1 MELFGQGVNTVQV
14 LIHSCHAACR
24 EVLPFP
30 AQSENLSVVTAF
42 KSGGSMSLVTHLSVS
57 ELPTHSTLGEPPL
70 EGLLKPPNRLQMFS
84 PLYFLSVYGVFY

>member
-1 MELFGQGVNTVQV
+1 
-14 LIHSCHAACR
+14 
-24 EVLPFP
+24 
-30 AQSENLSVVTAF
+30 
-42 KSGGSMSLVTHLSVS
+42 MSLVTHLSVS